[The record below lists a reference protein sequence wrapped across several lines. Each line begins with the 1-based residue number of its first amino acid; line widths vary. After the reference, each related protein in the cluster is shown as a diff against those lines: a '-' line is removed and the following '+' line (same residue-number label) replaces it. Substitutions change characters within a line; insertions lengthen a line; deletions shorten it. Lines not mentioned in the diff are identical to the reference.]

1 MTLRTFITSAATS
14 AALIAM
20 TLVSPV
26 ASQESE
32 PQEPFACAPAP
43 EPIVS
48 LSIGSRYKRNS
59 ETRSEISEE
68 SNEEVNEALKP
79 VEDFINDLSA
89 MANNA
94 YLNEADAKAEADCVM
109 TWLHAWAQGN
119 ALTELDSLNARLA
132 VAPRL
137 SGFALAFLQTRDIAT
152 PDPTRDATTIAWLQ
166 QHADRVVEFFETEA
180 GPLASRNNLRA
191 WAGLATAAIGKITGN
206 PETIQW
212 ARESY
217 KLLVCGAEESGALPA
232 EMERGER
239 ALHYQLHALAPLTVA
254 IGILDPNKEA
264 EEELCSA
271 KLQKIA
277 QFTIKGVKNPKIVEE
292 LVGDEQVFSG
302 DDESALASYQL
313 AWAEPYLARYPLDV
327 LATYIEPLRPLKYS
341 KLGGDLTAIYGK
353 TGATTTTVP

>member
-1 MTLRTFITSAATS
+1 MTLKTFVTSAAIS

-20 TLVSPV
+20 TLASPV

-32 PQEPFACAPAP
+32 PAEPFACASAP
-43 EPIVS
+43 EPVVS
-48 LSIGSRYKRNS
+48 LSIGSRYERNS

-68 SNEEVNEALKP
+68 SNEDVNEALKP

-89 MANNA
+89 MANTA
-94 YLNEADAKAEADCVM
+94 YLNKADAKVEADCVM

-119 ALTELDSLNARLA
+119 ALTELNSLNARLA

-137 SGFALAFLQTRDIAT
+137 SGFALAFLQVRDIAT
-152 PDPTRDATTIAWLQ
+152 PDPVRDATTIAWFQ
-166 QHADRVVEFFETEA
+166 QHADQVMEFFETEA

-191 WAGLATAAIGKITGN
+191 WAGLATAAIGNITGDL
-206 PETIQW
+206 ETTQW

-239 ALHYQLHALAPLTVA
+239 ALHYQLHALAPLTVS

-277 QFTIKGVKNPKIVEE
+277 QFTIEGVENPEIVAE

-302 DDESALASYQL
+302 DDESELASYQL
-313 AWAEPYLARYPLDV
+313 AWAEPYLARYPFEA

-341 KLGGDLTAIYGK
+341 KLGGNLTEIYRK
-353 TGATTTTVP
+353 ADPSTTASP